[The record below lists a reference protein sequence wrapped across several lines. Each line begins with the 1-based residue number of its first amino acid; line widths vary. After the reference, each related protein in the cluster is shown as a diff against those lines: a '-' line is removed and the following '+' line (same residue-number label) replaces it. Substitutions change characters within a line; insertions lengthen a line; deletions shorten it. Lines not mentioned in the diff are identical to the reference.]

1 MRLYDAG
8 YALVM
13 AVLGWKRFY
22 EVIFVLL
29 LILCVFA
36 RKFTVEQEEKKLHH
50 MDFVF
55 CIAVTIAVS
64 TFFALFP
71 MKNITLFNDSSIF
84 LYIGKR
90 MHCGYVPYKDL
101 FDHKGIILYFI
112 EYLGL
117 TLVPN
122 KFVGVW
128 LIEVLC
134 AFATCVYLLKT
145 GRLFT
150 NDRMVLYL
158 SVFAVLI
165 VCGNHLYEGGNLSE
179 EYALP
184 WIAMAVYVF
193 YKYFVRQT
201 YRRRELVLIGGGF
214 LIVLM
219 LRANMTAVWIT
230 FLPIVFLSL
239 VYRRKWRDMAEC
251 VVCFSAGA
259 LAVGLP
265 VLFYCIATGSLND
278 MITYYWR
285 FNLNYVND
293 GTTIAQVLLCGIN
306 FLKLLF
312 PASAFFLIGM
322 VLCRKNKVYW
332 FNLLYGICS
341 LGLAVMSGRPYAH
354 YGMILLPSFIMV
366 FVCVLGCFYHWVDQC
381 RNIGSNKRIFGRKYV
396 YLCIVF
402 CDVCFLTLNCLSF
415 MLRRPP
421 EPDLAVSY
429 LKDYTDRED
438 DVLIL
443 GNHVN
448 YYLEA
453 DRYTEN
459 KFFNQIPPINV
470 SDALYEEFL
479 CEYWNKPSDV
489 ILILGEKE
497 TQVKLDGNLGKVY
510 RMLELEC
517 QKGMLN
523 CEVYDGFYVYRRQE
537 F

>member
-1 MRLYDAG
+1 MSLYDAG
-8 YALVM
+8 YNLVM
-13 AVLGWKRFY
+13 TILGWKRFY
-22 EVIFVLL
+22 EVIFLIL
-29 LILCVFA
+29 LIFCAFI
-36 RKFTVEQEEKKLHH
+36 RKFTVEVEEKKLHY
-50 MDFVF
+50 MDLAF
-55 CIAVTIAVS
+55 CVGVTIAVS

-101 FDHKGIILYFI
+101 FDHKGIVLYFI

-117 TLVPN
+117 ALVPDSYA
-122 KFVGVW
+122 GVW

-134 AFATCVYLLKT
+134 VFVTCVYLLKT

-150 NDRMVLYL
+150 RDRMVLYL

-193 YKYFVRQT
+193 YQYFVQQT
-201 YRRRELVLIGGGF
+201 YRRRELVLIGSGF

-230 FLPIVFLSL
+230 FLPIVLLSL
-239 VYRRKWRDMAEC
+239 VHQRKWRELVQCAI
-251 VVCFSAGA
+251 CFSLGA
-259 LAVGLP
+259 LVVGLTI
-265 VLFYCIATGSLND
+265 LLYCIATGSLHD

-293 GTTIAQVLLCGIN
+293 GTTINQILLCGIN
-306 FLKLLF
+306 FFNLLF
-312 PASAFFLIGM
+312 PATAAFLISM
-322 VLCRKNKVYW
+322 ILCRKNKVYW
-332 FNLLYGICS
+332 FNLLYGACS
-341 LGLAVMSGRPYAH
+341 LALAVMSGRPYAH
-354 YGMILLPSFIMV
+354 YGMILLPSFVMV
-366 FVCVLGCFYHWVDQC
+366 FVYTLGSFYNWTDQC
-381 RNIGSNKRIFGRKYV
+381 LNIGSDKRVFGRKYV

-402 CDVCFLTLNCLSF
+402 CDICFLTLNCLSF
-415 MLRRPP
+415 MLRRSP
-421 EPDLAVSY
+421 EPDLVVSY
-429 LKDYTDRED
+429 LKDCTDRED

-479 CEYWNKPSDV
+479 CAFFDKPSDV

-497 TQVKLDGNLGKVY
+497 NQVRLDGNLGKVY
-510 RMLELEC
+510 RMLELEY
-517 QKGMLN
+517 QMGVLD
-523 CEVYDGFYVYRRQE
+523 CEVYDGFYVYRR
-537 F
+537 